1 MRAFMVVLL
10 AGLLA
15 GCSSPTDGE
24 DDGETGTEHA
34 LDSATYGITVS
45 DLPTVVLANSTFRFN
60 STISGGPVHAS
71 DHIGGHFGNKSTTE
85 PSPAVYTVAC
95 AHVAGDL
102 PGKYTVTCTAPTTT
116 GVYYLRGHA
125 RITEG
130 ETVVNWWSTEQTFTI
145 A

>member
-15 GCSSPTDGE
+15 GCTSPK
-24 DDGETGTEHA
+24 DDDATGTENA
-34 LDSATYGITVS
+34 LDSATYSITVS
-45 DLPTVVLANSTFRFN
+45 DMPTAVLANATFRFN

-71 DHIGGHFGNKSTTE
+71 DHIGGHFGNKTTTE
-85 PSPAVYTVAC
+85 PSTATYDMAC
-95 AHVAGDL
+95 AHTGGDL
-102 PGKYTVTCTAPTTT
+102 PGKYQVSCTAPKMS

-125 RITEG
+125 RITQG
-130 ETVVNWWSTEQTFTI
+130 ETVVNWWSTETTFTV